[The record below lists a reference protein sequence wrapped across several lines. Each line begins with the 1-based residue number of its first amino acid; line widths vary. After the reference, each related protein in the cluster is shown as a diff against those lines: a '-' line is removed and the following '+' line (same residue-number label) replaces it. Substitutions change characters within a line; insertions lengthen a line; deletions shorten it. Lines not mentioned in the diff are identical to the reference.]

1 MSDSADLERRYR
13 RLLAG
18 YPRAFRREHEQE
30 ILAVLMAGADEG
42 QQRPRLGEAVDLIN
56 SAIWMRL
63 RPGVPRSRPTVFW
76 AVRLMYVCAALKLL
90 GVPILPA
97 APGSSPYPLDI
108 GISWGVFALL
118 AWANGRGHNW
128 ARVLFAVW
136 VGFHTLALFYDVAR
150 VSASSA
156 PVWTVVASVV
166 FWLVEFSA
174 VVLILSKPSGSY
186 YRREPA
192 QS

>member
-1 MSDSADLERRYR
+1 MSDSEDLERRYR
-13 RLLAG
+13 RLLAC
-18 YPRAFRREHEQE
+18 YPRAFRHGHEQE
-30 ILAVLMAGADEG
+30 ILSVLMAGAGDG
-42 QQRPRLGEAVDLIN
+42 QHWPRPGEAADLIR

-63 RPGVPRSRPTVFW
+63 RPAVPRSQPTVFW
-76 AVRLMYVCAALKLL
+76 AVTLMYVCAALKLL

-97 APGSSPYPLDI
+97 TPGSSAHPLDI

-136 VGFHTLALFYDVAR
+136 VGVHSIALFYDVAH
-150 VSASSA
+150 VSASSTS
-156 PVWTVVASVV
+156 VWAVIASVV
-166 FWLVEFSA
+166 FWLVEISA
-174 VVLILSKPSGSY
+174 VVLILSKRSGAY
-186 YRREPA
+186 YRQTPA